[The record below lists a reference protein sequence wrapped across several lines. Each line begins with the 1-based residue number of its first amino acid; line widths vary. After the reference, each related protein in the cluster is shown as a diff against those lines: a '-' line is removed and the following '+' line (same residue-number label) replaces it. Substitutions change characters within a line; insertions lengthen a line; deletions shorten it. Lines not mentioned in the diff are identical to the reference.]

1 MLRHCHRIALLAALL
16 AVATGRA
23 IAWPPGG
30 VIAAP
35 IGGPG
40 GQDEPRV
47 LLGQNG
53 SVLAWWSDGRWFE
66 GSADLYG
73 QLLLSSGLVAPGWPD
88 TGLMIAR
95 ARDDQRTMSG
105 ITHPDGSFILGILDY
120 RNFGLGGT
128 GADTYITRVLPSGEI
143 DPTWPR
149 HGFQAIDRL
158 GDDVAGRMIWV
169 APDTLITGCTTTDAT
184 PMPLLQRVAVTP
196 AGPQSLWGSEGI
208 RYTWLPDPVLS
219 TFDLA
224 PDQAGGAY
232 VLFDQYYES
241 PANAPAGDIYLMR
254 VGRDGQPAA
263 GWESGPK
270 PVCVAAG
277 DQQVARA
284 VSDGTGGVYV
294 TWADARDGA
303 GLPFPEK
310 LDFEDIR
317 LQRFDA
323 DGAPHAGW
331 PADGLVVSDAPYWQ
345 TLPSLVL
352 DGAGGVYVSFQDVGI
367 GLTHVLADATF
378 APGWTKNG
386 IQLST
391 LFAYLELP
399 RMVMDGSGGVFV
411 MFDDVTNNDLYV
423 QHALANGHVDPS
435 WPAIGYQVG
444 GASRGDIAPDGA
456 GGCYTAGL
464 TNPTP
469 AAPSLIVV
477 RRFSLDGP
485 VPVKLAEATAEAEP
499 GRVHIVWRGAEGEV
513 AQARVQRREGTVGEW
528 RDLGAPVVLGRD
540 AVAYDDL
547 TAAAG
552 ASYGYRLVRG
562 AEVLSQEV
570 SVRVPLAA
578 VFALAGPTRNPA
590 PAAELAVAFSLAG
603 AGGARLEVLDL
614 AGRREYTRELTGLA
628 PGRQTLALADARL
641 APGVHWLRLSEGV
654 QSAHA
659 RVVVVR

>member
-1 MLRHCHRIALLAALL
+1 
-16 AVATGRA
+16 
-23 IAWPPGG
+23 
-30 VIAAP
+30 
-35 IGGPG
+35 
-40 GQDEPRV
+40 V
-47 LLGQNG
+47 L
-53 SVLAWWSDGRWFE
+53 VWWDDSRWQENF
-66 GSADLYG
+66 DLYG

-95 ARDDQRTMSG
+95 APDDQRTMSG

-143 DPTWPR
+143 DPNWPR
-149 HGFQAIDRL
+149 HGYQAIDRL

-169 APDTLITGCTTTDAT
+169 APDTLMTGCDAGFPGDGT
-184 PMPLLQRVAVTP
+184 PRPLLQRVAVTP
-196 AGPQSLWGSEGI
+196 TGPQSLWGSEGI
-208 RYTWLPDPVLS
+208 RYAWLPYTIQS
-219 TFDLA
+219 TFDLV
-224 PDQAGGAY
+224 PDQASGAY
-232 VLFDQYYES
+232 VLFDQYYEA
-241 PANAPAGDIYLMR
+241 PANVPSGDIYLMR

-277 DQQVARA
+277 DQELARA

-294 TWADARDGA
+294 VWADARAGA
-303 GLPFPEK
+303 GLPFPDK

-323 DGAPHAGW
+323 DGAAHAGW

-345 TLPSLVL
+345 TLPNLVL

-367 GLTHVLADATF
+367 GLTHVRADATF
-378 APGWTKNG
+378 APGWAKNG

-391 LFAYLELP
+391 LFAYLNHP

-423 QHALANGHVDPS
+423 QHALASGHVDPS
-435 WPAIGYQVG
+435 WPSIGYQVSM
-444 GASRGDIAPDGA
+444 ASRGDIVPDGA

-464 TNPTP
+464 TNLGQFGGPTFV
-469 AAPSLIVV
+469 VV
-477 RRFSLDGP
+477 RRFAVDGP

-499 GRVHIVWRGAEGEV
+499 GRVHIVWRGTDGDV
-513 AQARVQRREGTVGEW
+513 SGARVQRRDDAGDAW
-528 RDLGAPVVLGRD
+528 RDLGAPTVLGRD
-540 AVAYDDL
+540 EVAYDDL
-547 TAAAG
+547 SAAG
-552 ASYGYRLVRG
+552 GTSYVYRLVRG

-614 AGRREYTRELTGLA
+614 AGRREYSRELAGLA

-641 APGVHWLRLSEGV
+641 APGVHWLRLSEGAK
-654 QSAHA
+654 SAHA
-659 RVVVVR
+659 RVVVVK